1 MIMRPFYIKDTWNS
15 AYMQTTMK
23 LSKETVERIR
33 DHGRMGDTLES
44 VVNQVL
50 DKVDNKEKPDVV

>member
-1 MIMRPFYIKDTWNS
+1 MILRPFYIKDTWNS

-23 LSKETVERIR
+23 LSKVTVERIR

-50 DKVDNKEKPDVV
+50 DKVENKEKPDVL

>member
-1 MIMRPFYIKDTWNS
+1 MILKPLYINDILRILG
-15 AYMQTTMK
+15 MQTTMK
-23 LSKETVERIR
+23 LSKETVQRIR

-50 DKVDNKEKPDVV
+50 DKVDDKEKPDVV

>member
-1 MIMRPFYIKDTWNS
+1 MILRPLYINDILRILG
-15 AYMQTTMK
+15 MQTTMK
-23 LSKETVERIR
+23 LSKETVQRIR

-50 DKVDNKEKPDVV
+50 DKVDDKEKPNVV

>member
-1 MIMRPFYIKDTWNS
+1 MILRPFYIKDTWNS

-23 LSKETVERIR
+23 LSKQTVERIR

-50 DKVDNKEKPDVV
+50 DKVENKEKPDVL

>member
-1 MIMRPFYIKDTWNS
+1 MILRPFYIKDTWNS

-23 LSKETVERIR
+23 LSKQTVERIR

-50 DKVDNKEKPDVV
+50 DKVENKEKPDVV

>member
-1 MIMRPFYIKDTWNS
+1 MILKPFYIKDILRILG
-15 AYMQTTMK
+15 MQTTMK
-23 LSKETVERIR
+23 LSKETVQRIR

-50 DKVDNKEKPDVV
+50 DKVDDKEKPDVV

>member
-1 MIMRPFYIKDTWNS
+1 MILRPLYINDILRILG
-15 AYMQTTMK
+15 MQTTMK
-23 LSKETVERIR
+23 LSKETLQRIR

-50 DKVDNKEKPDVV
+50 DKVDDKEKPDVV

>member
-1 MIMRPFYIKDTWNS
+1 MILRPLYINDILRILG
-15 AYMQTTMK
+15 MQTTMK
-23 LSKETVERIR
+23 LSKETVQRIR

-50 DKVDNKEKPDVV
+50 DKVDDKEKPDVI

>member
-1 MIMRPFYIKDTWNS
+1 MILKPLYINDILRILG
-15 AYMQTTMK
+15 MQTTMK

-50 DKVDNKEKPDVV
+50 DKVDDKEKPNVV

>member
-1 MIMRPFYIKDTWNS
+1 MILRPFYIKDTQNS

>member
-1 MIMRPFYIKDTWNS
+1 MILRPLYINDILRILG
-15 AYMQTTMK
+15 MQTTMK
-23 LSKETVERIR
+23 LSKETVQRIR

-50 DKVDNKEKPDVV
+50 DKVDDKEKPDVV

>member
-1 MIMRPFYIKDTWNS
+1 
-15 AYMQTTMK
+15 MQTTMK
-23 LSKETVERIR
+23 LSKETVQRIR

-50 DKVDNKEKPDVV
+50 DKVENKEKPDVV

>member
-1 MIMRPFYIKDTWNS
+1 MILKPFYIKDTWNS

-23 LSKETVERIR
+23 LSKETVQRIR

-50 DKVDNKEKPDVV
+50 DKVDDKEKPDVV

>member
-1 MIMRPFYIKDTWNS
+1 MILRPLYINDILRILG
-15 AYMQTTMK
+15 MQTTMK
-23 LSKETVERIR
+23 LSKETVQRIR

-50 DKVDNKEKPDVV
+50 DKVDDKEKPDEV

>member
-1 MIMRPFYIKDTWNS
+1 MILRPFYIKDTWNS

-23 LSKETVERIR
+23 LSKETVQRIR

-50 DKVDNKEKPDVV
+50 DKVDDKEKPNVV

>member
-1 MIMRPFYIKDTWNS
+1 MILRPLYINDILRIRG
-15 AYMQTTMK
+15 MQTTMK
-23 LSKETVERIR
+23 LSKETVQRIR

-50 DKVDNKEKPDVV
+50 DKVENKEKPDVV

>member
-1 MIMRPFYIKDTWNS
+1 MILRPFYINDILRILG
-15 AYMQTTMK
+15 MQTTMK
-23 LSKETVERIR
+23 LSKETVQRIR

-50 DKVDNKEKPDVV
+50 DKVDDKEKPDVD

>member
-1 MIMRPFYIKDTWNS
+1 MILRPLYINDILRILG
-15 AYMQTTMK
+15 MQTTMK
-23 LSKETVERIR
+23 LSKETLQRIR

-50 DKVDNKEKPDVV
+50 DKVENKEKPDVV

>member
-1 MIMRPFYIKDTWNS
+1 MILRPFYINDILRILG
-15 AYMQTTMK
+15 MQTTMK
-23 LSKETVERIR
+23 LSKETVQRIR

-50 DKVDNKEKPDVV
+50 DKVEDKEKPDVV